1 MKTSASIGRGDM
13 VARGLRITRA
23 TNGLLAAISLGV
35 TANATVA
42 VMQFGFAGKAGLL
55 AIVFFSIAISTYAV
69 CVDILNRSSQ
79 NVANLRS
86 IGANKG
92 AISRAVLI
100 FVLTYGSAG
109 SILGVAVGTALGASL
124 SSIGMSSPVLLD
136 MISVFVAS
144 AMGTAIGVYAGARQA
159 WRS

>member
-1 MKTSASIGRGDM
+1 M
-13 VARGLRITRA
+13 VARGLRITRS
-23 TNGLLAAISLGV
+23 TNGLLAAISAGV

-42 VMQFGFAGKAGLL
+42 VTQFGIDGKVGLL
-55 AIVFFSIAISTYAV
+55 AIVFASIALSTYAV

-79 NVANLRS
+79 TVANLRS
-86 IGANKG
+86 IGADRG
-92 AISRAVLI
+92 AISRAVLV

-109 SILGVAVGTALGASL
+109 SILGVAIGTALGATL
-124 SSIGMSSPVLLD
+124 SSFAISTSVLFD